1 MKIASLAEIKKE
13 LSHLSEIELK
23 NLIIDLSKFSTENK
37 SYLFFKL
44 YGRDNPGLYVEMV
57 QEELEMEF
65 VKANTRH
72 YHFAKKSIQAIRR
85 KLNKY
90 LKLSKDKSAQIE
102 LILFFC
108 EKMRLYGFME
118 FNHPVIN
125 NLYTLQISKVEK
137 LISGLHEDLQYDYE
151 FQIDELKKVL
161 R

>member
-44 YGRDNPGLYVEMV
+44 YERDNPRLYVEMV

-90 LKLSKDKSAQIE
+90 LKLSKDKTAQIE

-108 EKMRLYGFME
+108 EKMRLYGFMG

-125 NLYTLQISKVEK
+125 NLYNLQISKVEK

-151 FQIDELKKVL
+151 FQIEELKKVL
-161 R
+161 H

>member
-13 LSHLSEIELK
+13 LSHLNEVELK

-44 YGRDNPGLYVEMV
+44 YERDNPRLFVEMV
-57 QEELEMEF
+57 QDELEMEF

-90 LKLSKDKSAQIE
+90 LKLSKEKSAQIE

-108 EKMRLYGFME
+108 EKMKLYGFME

-151 FQIDELKKVL
+151 FQIDELKRVL

>member
-44 YGRDNPGLYVEMV
+44 YERDNPSLYVEMV
-57 QEELEMEF
+57 QDELEMEF

>member
-13 LSHLSEIELK
+13 LSHLNEVELK

-37 SYLFFKL
+37 SYLFFIL

-65 VKANTRH
+65 AKANTRH
-72 YHFAKKSIQAIRR
+72 YYIAKKTIQAIRR

-90 LKLSKDKSAQIE
+90 LKLSKDKTAQIE
-102 LILFFC
+102 VILFFC

-118 FNHPVIN
+118 FNHPVIK
-125 NLYTLQISKVEK
+125 NLYALQISKAEK
-137 LISGLHEDLQYDYE
+137 LISGLHVDLQYDYE

>member
-57 QEELEMEF
+57 QEELEIEF

-90 LKLSKDKSAQIE
+90 LKLSKDKTAQIE

-151 FQIDELKKVL
+151 FQIEELKKVL
-161 R
+161 H

>member
-37 SYLFFKL
+37 SFLFFKL

-57 QEELEMEF
+57 QEDLEMEF

-72 YHFAKKSIQAIRR
+72 YHFAKKSIQSIRR

-90 LKLSKDKSAQIE
+90 LKLSKDKKDQIE
-102 LILFFC
+102 LVLFFC

-125 NLYTLQISKVEK
+125 NLYALQISKVEK
-137 LISGLHEDLQYDYE
+137 MISGLHEDLQYDYE
-151 FQIDELKKVL
+151 FQINELKKVL

>member
-13 LSHLSEIELK
+13 LAHLSEIELK

-44 YGRDNPGLYVEMV
+44 YERDNPGLYVEMV
-57 QEELEMEF
+57 KEEIEMEF

-90 LKLSKDKSAQIE
+90 LKLSKDKTAQIE

-108 EKMRLYGFME
+108 EKMRLYGFLQ

-125 NLYTLQISKVEK
+125 NLYSIQIGKVEK

-151 FQIDELKKVL
+151 FQIEELKKVL
-161 R
+161 H

>member
-23 NLIIDLSKFSTENK
+23 NLIIDLSKFSTDNK

-44 YGRDNPGLYVEMV
+44 YERDNPRLYVEMV

-90 LKLSKDKSAQIE
+90 LKLSKDKTAQIE
-102 LILFFC
+102 LILYFC

-151 FQIDELKKVL
+151 FQINELKKVL

>member
-13 LSHLSEIELK
+13 LSHLSENELK
-23 NLIIDLSKFSTENK
+23 TLILDLSKFSTDNK
-37 SYLFFKL
+37 AYLFFKL
-44 YGRDNPGLYVEMV
+44 FERDNPRLFIEMV
-57 QEELEMEF
+57 MEDIEFEF

-85 KLNKY
+85 KMNKL
-90 LKLSKDKSAQIE
+90 LKLSKDKTAQIE

-108 EKMRLYGFME
+108 EKMRLYGYME
-118 FNHPVIN
+118 FNHPVIK
-125 NLYTLQISKVEK
+125 NLYSLQIGKIEK

-161 R
+161 N